1 MSSTNRRSD
10 RREHEADYYVTPKEP
25 IRQVSKNQPAQLIIL

>member
-1 MSSTNRRSD
+1 MSSTNRGSD

-25 IRQVSKNQPAQLIIL
+25 IRRVLE